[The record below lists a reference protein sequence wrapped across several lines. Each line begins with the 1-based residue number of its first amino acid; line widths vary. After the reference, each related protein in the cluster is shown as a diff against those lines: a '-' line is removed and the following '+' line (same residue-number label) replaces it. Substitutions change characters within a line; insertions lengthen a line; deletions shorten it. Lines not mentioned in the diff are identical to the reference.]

1 MPTIR
6 DQITADI
13 QAVDDLI
20 AAENTRH
27 ADRIAV
33 LQVKRDNLVGK
44 GVSFD
49 QFLDTD
55 VTVLRAE
62 IVKFIAKYGA

>member
-13 QAVDDLI
+13 QATDDLI

-33 LQVKRDNLVGK
+33 LQAKRDTLVGK

-55 VTVLRAE
+55 ITTLRAD
-62 IVKFIAKYGA
+62 ILAFIHKYGA

>member
-13 QAVDDLI
+13 QAMDDLI

-27 ADRIAV
+27 ADRMAV
-33 LQVKRDNLVGK
+33 LTDKRNTLVGK

-49 QFLDTD
+49 QFLDID
-55 VTVLRAE
+55 VTVLRTE

>member
-27 ADRIAV
+27 ATRMTE
-33 LQVKRDNLVGK
+33 LQTKRDALVSK

-55 VTVLRAE
+55 ITTLRAD
-62 IVKFIAKYGA
+62 ILAFIHKYGA

>member
-6 DQITADI
+6 DQITVDI

-27 ADRIAV
+27 TDRIAV
-33 LQVKRDNLVGK
+33 LQAKRNTLVGK